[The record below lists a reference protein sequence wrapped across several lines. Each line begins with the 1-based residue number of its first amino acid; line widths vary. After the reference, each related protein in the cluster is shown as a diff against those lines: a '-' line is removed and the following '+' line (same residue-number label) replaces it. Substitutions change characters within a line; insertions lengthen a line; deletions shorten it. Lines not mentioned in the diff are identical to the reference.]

1 MTVDELKIRI
11 ESFSELEKNWD
22 SYGAEEIHIQSI
34 VNASELLD
42 HLVKIV
48 DQHTICAFPM
58 RDGGV
63 QLEIGDYWEIE
74 VFRHTITDIKY
85 DKNYDIIREY
95 IYLGIEQYIKN
106 QEYVKI

>member
-1 MTVDELKIRI
+1 MTIDELKIRI

-22 SYGAEEIHIQSI
+22 SCGAEEIHIQSI

-42 HLVKIV
+42 HLVKTV

-63 QLEIGDYWEIE
+63 QLEIGNYWEIE
-74 VFRHTITDIKY
+74 VFKHTITDIKY
-85 DKNYDIIREY
+85 DKNYDMENGHV
-95 IYLGIEQYIKN
+95 YLGIEQYIEKSR
-106 QEYVKI
+106 I